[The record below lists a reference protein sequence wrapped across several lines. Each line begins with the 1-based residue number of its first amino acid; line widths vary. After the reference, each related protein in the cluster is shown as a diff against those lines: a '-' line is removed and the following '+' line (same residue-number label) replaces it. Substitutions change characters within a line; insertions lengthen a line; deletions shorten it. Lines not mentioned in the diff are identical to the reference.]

1 MDRTVQQQPKAQEPM
16 TADAP
21 KKNSEGAGSKQ
32 VTFGYEPLFIHGLI
46 HPHANTINSTTRYT
60 FYPSPGTSTS
70 AQAGSISSIKQPS
83 ITTTEAVTE
92 PSQTHQPPQSG
103 PESQSGQNASGL
115 KDGQDPSCI
124 RGGATGNCCT
134 EPFGCCIH
142 WAKNICGNGHN

>member
-32 VTFGYEPLFIHGLI
+32 VTFG
-46 HPHANTINSTTRYT
+46 TTRYT